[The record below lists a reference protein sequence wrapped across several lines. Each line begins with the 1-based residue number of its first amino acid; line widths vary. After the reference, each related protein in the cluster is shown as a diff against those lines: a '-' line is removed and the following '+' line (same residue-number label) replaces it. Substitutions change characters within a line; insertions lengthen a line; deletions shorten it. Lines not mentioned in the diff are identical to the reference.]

1 MGTSFVVRR
10 LYTPRTT
17 NMNSIAIILS
27 LAAMASASVVPYAF
41 PGSVAV
47 RAPSHDSA
55 IIQSH
60 RLGGNFAYRTDEA
73 HAYAVQTP
81 VLGQRTIPVGVS
93 YHQGTPIVKTTTDY
107 VSHFVPQT
115 GIATY
120 QAPAQ
125 VIAQPIV
132 PMLVPIMVPMLVPTL
147 MCMPMV
153 LVVLIPMVLVMCM
166 LRVLVVC
173 MPMVSMLLAS
183 MPMVCPLLL
192 LPLLSPLLPKNKD
205 KLF

>member
-1 MGTSFVVRR
+1 MGQVFVRR
-10 LYTPRTT
+10 LYTSRTT
-17 NMNSIAIILS
+17 IMNPIGLLVS
-27 LAAMASASVVPYAF
+27 LAAVASAAVVPLAV
-41 PGSVAV
+41 PASVAV

-107 VSHFVPQT
+107 VCHLVPQT

-120 QAPAQ
+120 QPPAQ
-125 VIAQPIV
+125 VYAQPIV
-132 PMLVPIMVPMLVPTL
+132 QKQAVVAHAAPALVAHGAPTVYAQGL
-147 MCMPMV
+147 GV
-153 LVVLIPMVLVMCM
+153 QGLGLHGFGGVYAHGLTG
-166 LRVLVVC
+166 
-173 MPMVSMLLAS
+173 LAG
-183 MPMVCPLLL
+183 
-192 LPLLSPLLPKNKD
+192 LPVAVAAAEPAAEE
-205 KLF
+205 

>member
-1 MGTSFVVRR
+1 
-10 LYTPRTT
+10 
-17 NMNSIAIILS
+17 MNSIAIILS
-27 LAAMASASVVPYAF
+27 LAAVASASVVPYAF

-47 RAPSHDSA
+47 RAPAHDSA

-132 PMLVPIMVPMLVPTL
+132 QQQA
-147 MCMPMV
+147 
-153 LVVLIPMVLVMCM
+153 VVAAAPSVYAHGAYAGAYNGAYAGAYPNVYAHGLGGAYTHGLGNVYAQGLGGVYAHGLNAAGIYAHGLPVAAVAAAEP
-166 LRVLVVC
+166 VV
-173 MPMVSMLLAS
+173 AEE
-183 MPMVCPLLL
+183 
-192 LPLLSPLLPKNKD
+192 
-205 KLF
+205 

>member
-1 MGTSFVVRR
+1 MGTQVFVVRR
-10 LYTPRTT
+10 LYTSRTIT
-17 NMNSIAIILS
+17 MNSIGIILS
-27 LAAMASASVVPYAF
+27 LAAVASAGLVPIGVPA
-41 PGSVAV
+41 SVAV

-93 YHQGTPIVKTTTDY
+93 YHQGTPIVRTSTDY
-107 VSHFVPQT
+107 VSHLIPQT

-132 PMLVPIMVPMLVPTL
+132 QQQAVLSAPTYYTQGAISGFGGAYAGAF
-147 MCMPMV
+147 PHAAYGHAFPAGIQQV
-153 LVVLIPMVLVMCM
+153 AVVEPAAAEPAAEAPAAEVT
-166 LRVLVVC
+166 
-173 MPMVSMLLAS
+173 AA
-183 MPMVCPLLL
+183 
-192 LPLLSPLLPKNKD
+192 
-205 KLF
+205 

>member
-1 MGTSFVVRR
+1 MGQVFVVRR
-10 LYTPRTT
+10 LYTSRTT
-17 NMNSIAIILS
+17 IMNPIGIILS
-27 LAAMASASVVPYAF
+27 LAAVASAGLVPIGVPA
-41 PGSVAV
+41 SVAV

-107 VSHFVPQT
+107 VSHLVPQT

-132 PMLVPIMVPMLVPTL
+132 QQQA
-147 MCMPMV
+147 
-153 LVVLIPMVLVMCM
+153 VVAATPSVYAGAYGFAGACPNMYANNFPHGFVGAYGNAFPAG
-166 LRVLVVC
+166 VVGSVAVAA
-173 MPMVSMLLAS
+173 PVEEA
-183 MPMVCPLLL
+183 PAAVVEA
-192 LPLLSPLLPKNKD
+192 
-205 KLF
+205 

>member
-1 MGTSFVVRR
+1 
-10 LYTPRTT
+10 
-17 NMNSIAIILS
+17 MNSIAIILS
-27 LAAMASASVVPYAF
+27 LAAVSSASVIPHAF

-107 VSHFVPQT
+107 VSHLVPQT

-132 PMLVPIMVPMLVPTL
+132 QQQAVVAAAAPAVYAQGLGAH
-147 MCMPMV
+147 V
-153 LVVLIPMVLVMCM
+153 LGGVYSHGLAGAYTHGLGLGGVYAQGLGGVYAHGLNAAGVYAHGLPVAAVAAAEPVV
-166 LRVLVVC
+166 
-173 MPMVSMLLAS
+173 AEE
-183 MPMVCPLLL
+183 
-192 LPLLSPLLPKNKD
+192 
-205 KLF
+205 

>member
-1 MGTSFVVRR
+1 MGSVCK
-10 LYTPRTT
+10 TT
-17 NMNSIAIILS
+17 VHTTTTTMNPVGLLVS
-27 LAAMASASVVPYAF
+27 LAAVASASVIPLAVPA
-41 PGSVAV
+41 SVAV

-81 VLGQRTIPVGVS
+81 VLGQRTVPIGVS

-107 VSHFVPQT
+107 VSHLVPQT

-132 PMLVPIMVPMLVPTL
+132 QQQA
-147 MCMPMV
+147 
-153 LVVLIPMVLVMCM
+153 VVAAAAPAVYAHGVHGLGSVYANGLGLGGVYGHG
-166 LRVLVVC
+166 LNA
-173 MPMVSMLLAS
+173 AS
-183 MPMVCPLLL
+183 IYAHG
-192 LPLLSPLLPKNKD
+192 LPVAAVATAEPAAEE
-205 KLF
+205 

>member
-1 MGTSFVVRR
+1 
-10 LYTPRTT
+10 
-17 NMNSIAIILS
+17 MNPILLLVS
-27 LAAMASASVVPYAF
+27 LAAVASAGVVPVPYAF

-81 VLGQRTIPVGVS
+81 VLGQRTVPVGVS
-93 YHQGTPIVKTTTDY
+93 YHQGTPIVRTSTDY

-125 VIAQPIV
+125 VISQPIV
-132 PMLVPIMVPMLVPTL
+132 QQQAVVGAVPSIYHHGVVGTGAVVGGAFAAGAAFPTAYATGY
-147 MCMPMV
+147 PHAFV
-153 LVVLIPMVLVMCM
+153 GAHGPIVGAVAVADETPAV
-166 LRVLVVC
+166 
-173 MPMVSMLLAS
+173 ATE
-183 MPMVCPLLL
+183 
-192 LPLLSPLLPKNKD
+192 
-205 KLF
+205 

>member
-1 MGTSFVVRR
+1 MGQVFVVRR
-10 LYTPRTT
+10 LYTSRTIT
-17 NMNSIAIILS
+17 MNSIGIILS
-27 LAAMASASVVPYAF
+27 LAAVASAGLVPIGVPA
-41 PGSVAV
+41 SVAV

-93 YHQGTPIVKTTTDY
+93 YHQGTPIVRTSTDY
-107 VSHFVPQT
+107 VSHLVPQT

-132 PMLVPIMVPMLVPTL
+132 QQQA
-147 MCMPMV
+147 
-153 LVVLIPMVLVMCM
+153 VVSAPPYYNQG
-166 LRVLVVC
+166 VVGGVYAGSF
-173 MPMVSMLLAS
+173 PHNFGHAFPSGVKKVAVVE
-183 MPMVCPLLL
+183 PAAAEPAA
-192 LPLLSPLLPKNKD
+192 
-205 KLF
+205 

>member
-1 MGTSFVVRR
+1 MGQVFVVRR
-10 LYTPRTT
+10 LYTSRTIT
-17 NMNSIAIILS
+17 MNSIGIILS
-27 LAAMASASVVPYAF
+27 LAAMASASVVPYAV
-41 PGSVAV
+41 PASVAV

-120 QAPAQ
+120 QAPVQ

-132 PMLVPIMVPMLVPTL
+132 QQQA
-147 MCMPMV
+147 
-153 LVVLIPMVLVMCM
+153 VVAAAPSVYAGAAYGFAGAYPNMYANNFPQGFVGAYGNAFPAG
-166 LRVLVVC
+166 VVGSVAVAA
-173 MPMVSMLLAS
+173 PVEETAA
-183 MPMVCPLLL
+183 VEA
-192 LPLLSPLLPKNKD
+192 
-205 KLF
+205 

>member
-1 MGTSFVVRR
+1 MGTSFVVCR

-27 LAAMASASVVPYAF
+27 LAAVSSASVIPFAVPA
-41 PGSVAV
+41 SVAV

-132 PMLVPIMVPMLVPTL
+132 QQQA
-147 MCMPMV
+147 
-153 LVVLIPMVLVMCM
+153 VVAAAPSVYAGAYGFAGAYPNVYANNFPHGFVGAYGNAFPAGVIGSVAVAAPVEETAAVE
-166 LRVLVVC
+166 
-173 MPMVSMLLAS
+173 A
-183 MPMVCPLLL
+183 
-192 LPLLSPLLPKNKD
+192 
-205 KLF
+205 

>member
-1 MGTSFVVRR
+1 MGQVFVVRR
-10 LYTPRTT
+10 LYTSRTT
-17 NMNSIAIILS
+17 IMNPIGIILS
-27 LAAMASASVVPYAF
+27 LAAVSSASVIPFAVPA
-41 PGSVAV
+41 SVAV

-132 PMLVPIMVPMLVPTL
+132 QQQAVVAAAPSVYAGAYGFAGAYPNVYANNFPHGLVGAYGNAFPAG
-147 MCMPMV
+147 
-153 LVVLIPMVLVMCM
+153 VVGSVAVAAPVEEAPAA
-166 LRVLVVC
+166 VVE
-173 MPMVSMLLAS
+173 A
-183 MPMVCPLLL
+183 
-192 LPLLSPLLPKNKD
+192 
-205 KLF
+205 

>member
-1 MGTSFVVRR
+1 MG
-10 LYTPRTT
+10 
-17 NMNSIAIILS
+17 
-27 LAAMASASVVPYAF
+27 
-41 PGSVAV
+41 
-47 RAPSHDSA
+47 APSHDSA

-132 PMLVPIMVPMLVPTL
+132 QQQA
-147 MCMPMV
+147 
-153 LVVLIPMVLVMCM
+153 VVAATPSVYAHGAYAGAYNGAYAGAYPNVYAHGIGGAYTHGLGNVYAQGLGGIYAHGLPVAAVAAAEP
-166 LRVLVVC
+166 VV
-173 MPMVSMLLAS
+173 AEE
-183 MPMVCPLLL
+183 
-192 LPLLSPLLPKNKD
+192 
-205 KLF
+205 

>member
-1 MGTSFVVRR
+1 MGTSFVVCR

-17 NMNSIAIILS
+17 NMNSIAILVS
-27 LAAMASASVVPYAF
+27 LAAVASASVIPLAVPA
-41 PGSVAV
+41 SVAV

-81 VLGQRTIPVGVS
+81 VLGQRTIPIGTS
-93 YHQGTPIVKTTTDY
+93 YHQGTPIVRASTDY

-125 VIAQPIV
+125 VVSQPIV
-132 PMLVPIMVPMLVPTL
+132 QQQAIVQHPTVYTSGVVGQQFVGAAGLVGQGFVGAIPTGYAHAFPHGVVASVAVPEDAPAAET
-147 MCMPMV
+147 
-153 LVVLIPMVLVMCM
+153 
-166 LRVLVVC
+166 
-173 MPMVSMLLAS
+173 A
-183 MPMVCPLLL
+183 
-192 LPLLSPLLPKNKD
+192 
-205 KLF
+205 

>member
-1 MGTSFVVRR
+1 MGTSFVVCR

-27 LAAMASASVVPYAF
+27 LAAVSSASIIPFAVPA
-41 PGSVAV
+41 SVAV

-107 VSHFVPQT
+107 VSHLAPQT

-132 PMLVPIMVPMLVPTL
+132 QQQA
-147 MCMPMV
+147 
-153 LVVLIPMVLVMCM
+153 VVAAAPSVYAVAYGFAGAFPN
-166 LRVLVVC
+166 VYANNFPHGFVGAYGNAFPAGVVGSVAVAA
-173 MPMVSMLLAS
+173 PVEEA
-183 MPMVCPLLL
+183 PAAVVEA
-192 LPLLSPLLPKNKD
+192 
-205 KLF
+205 

>member
-1 MGTSFVVRR
+1 MGTSFVVCR

-17 NMNSIAIILS
+17 NMNSIAIILC
-27 LAAMASASVVPYAF
+27 LAAVASASVIPLAVPA
-41 PGSVAV
+41 SVAV

-81 VLGQRTIPVGVS
+81 VLGQRTVPVGVS

-115 GIATY
+115 GVATY
-120 QAPAQ
+120 QAPSQ
-125 VIAQPIV
+125 IVSQPIIQQQAIVQHPTVYTSGVVGQRFVGAIPTGYAHAFPHGVVASVAV
-132 PMLVPIMVPMLVPTL
+132 PGEAPAAET
-147 MCMPMV
+147 
-153 LVVLIPMVLVMCM
+153 
-166 LRVLVVC
+166 
-173 MPMVSMLLAS
+173 A
-183 MPMVCPLLL
+183 
-192 LPLLSPLLPKNKD
+192 
-205 KLF
+205 

>member
-1 MGTSFVVRR
+1 
-10 LYTPRTT
+10 
-17 NMNSIAIILS
+17 MNSIAIILS
-27 LAAMASASVVPYAF
+27 LAAVASASVVPYAF

-47 RAPSHDSA
+47 RAPAHDSA

-132 PMLVPIMVPMLVPTL
+132 QQQA
-147 MCMPMV
+147 
-153 LVVLIPMVLVMCM
+153 VVAAAPSVYAHGAYAGAYNGAYGFAGAYPNVYANSFPQGF
-166 LRVLVVC
+166 VEAYGNAFPAGVVGSVAVAA
-173 MPMVSMLLAS
+173 PAEETAAVVEA
-183 MPMVCPLLL
+183 
-192 LPLLSPLLPKNKD
+192 
-205 KLF
+205 

>member
-1 MGTSFVVRR
+1 
-10 LYTPRTT
+10 
-17 NMNSIAIILS
+17 MNPIILLVS
-27 LAAMASASVVPYAF
+27 LAAVASASVVPLSVPA
-41 PGSVAV
+41 SVAV

-81 VLGQRTIPVGVS
+81 VLGQRTVPIGVS

-107 VSHFVPQT
+107 VSHLVPQT

-132 PMLVPIMVPMLVPTL
+132 QQQVVVAAAAPSVYAHGVQGLGGVYGHGLGLGFGGVYAGHGLNAAALYGHGLGLPIAAVAAAEP
-147 MCMPMV
+147 
-153 LVVLIPMVLVMCM
+153 
-166 LRVLVVC
+166 
-173 MPMVSMLLAS
+173 AAAE
-183 MPMVCPLLL
+183 
-192 LPLLSPLLPKNKD
+192 
-205 KLF
+205 

>member
-1 MGTSFVVRR
+1 MGQVFVVRR
-10 LYTPRTT
+10 LYTSRTIT
-17 NMNSIAIILS
+17 MNSIGIILS
-27 LAAMASASVVPYAF
+27 LAAVASAGLVPIGVPA
-41 PGSVAV
+41 SVAV

-81 VLGQRTIPVGVS
+81 VLGQRTVPVGVS

-132 PMLVPIMVPMLVPTL
+132 QQQA
-147 MCMPMV
+147 
-153 LVVLIPMVLVMCM
+153 VVAAAPSVYAGAYGFAGAYPNVYANNFPHGF
-166 LRVLVVC
+166 VGAYGNAFPAGVVGSVAVAA
-173 MPMVSMLLAS
+173 PVEEA
-183 MPMVCPLLL
+183 PAAVVEA
-192 LPLLSPLLPKNKD
+192 
-205 KLF
+205 

>member
-1 MGTSFVVRR
+1 MGQVFVVRR
-10 LYTPRTT
+10 LYTSRTT
-17 NMNSIAIILS
+17 IMNPIGIILS
-27 LAAMASASVVPYAF
+27 LAAVASAGLVPIGVPA
-41 PGSVAV
+41 SVAV

-93 YHQGTPIVKTTTDY
+93 YHQGTPIVRTTTDY

-125 VIAQPIV
+125 VISQPIIQRQAFV
-132 PMLVPIMVPMLVPTL
+132 AAAPAVYTGAYPSVYAHAYPHGVIGSGLVGAVTVAEAPAAEAPAAEAPAV
-147 MCMPMV
+147 
-153 LVVLIPMVLVMCM
+153 
-166 LRVLVVC
+166 
-173 MPMVSMLLAS
+173 
-183 MPMVCPLLL
+183 
-192 LPLLSPLLPKNKD
+192 
-205 KLF
+205 